1 MQHSGL
7 NSVAPAEEIDPVYSD
22 LLKHAHSLGVEVIA
36 YRFKVDLDSSRI
48 ELEREVA
55 VKV

>member
-7 NSVAPAEEIDPVYSD
+7 NCVAPAEEIDPVYSE
-22 LLKHAHSLGVEVIA
+22 LLKQAHGLGVEVLA
-36 YRFKVDLDSSRI
+36 YRFKVDIDSSRI
-48 ELEREVA
+48 ELERAVA